1 MIQFDNESRMRI
13 ISDLNNQPSSDK
25 WAAMAAGMEA
35 PFSIVILYKIITCAD
50 LLYTGLG
57 KGNGAYLNK

>member
-50 LLYTGLG
+50 PGTM
-57 KGNGAYLNK
+57 

>member
-1 MIQFDNESRMRI
+1 
-13 ISDLNNQPSSDK
+13 
-25 WAAMAAGMEA
+25 MAAGMEA

-50 LLYTGLG
+50 LLYPVSVSVFR